1 MIMATGKKTFKGTA
15 TGLVTGAVNGLFGGG
30 GGMVVVPLLKNMLG
44 YKEKNAHATAILII
58 APICAASA
66 VIYIINGYFS
76 AEIVIPAAIGSVAG
90 GLLGAFLLNKL
101 PEFVINLL
109 FIAVMIVAGVRMIL

>member
-1 MIMATGKKTFKGTA
+1 MIMATGKKTFKGTV

-76 AEIVIPAAIGSVAG
+76 AEIVIPAAIGSVVG
-90 GLLGAFLLNKL
+90 GLLGAILLNKL